1 VVEVDFPLMHNYDVD
16 RPGTMS
22 VVARGLV
29 PQGWGP
35 RPYGAPP
42 EPNTEFDRLNPYSWE
57 RFLADN
63 HDPKLT
69 SWTQVDPMQVF
80 PNPPGSVD
88 ARRMGPARDYS
99 PVKPLIAAGVPPF
112 ESLPGFA
119 EALRGW
125 EQVRKVDFE
134 QWLDANALDFIAFPA
149 NADVGQA
156 KADVDDAAYDHATS
170 NGVARSNTNAMLRHV
185 GIPSV
190 SVSMGLMGDTGMPVN
205 VTFAG
210 KAYSD
215 NALLSYAWAYGER
228 HAQPPP
234 ARAHRRARRRVI
246 EYDPARTTAP
256 ALRRDKLPPRVSIA
270 PRARLAG
277 GAMLLSGAASDAGG
291 LGWCASMS
299 TGTRWPMAR
308 RARGLPARRW
318 RRSRNGPIRRQGGD
332 GDRAGRGQAG
342 QCRRQHGAG
351 GDPRGLRCGGR
362 AGPTSAQ
369 NRAGRAAGAGRSRPA
384 RPAFALY
391 GAQHR
396 LDRQVVG
403 LGAKGSSNWSPSASR
418 PKNV

>member
-215 NALLSYAWAYGER
+215 NALLSYAWA
-228 HAQPPP
+228 
-234 ARAHRRARRRVI
+234 
-246 EYDPARTTAP
+246 
-256 ALRRDKLPPRVSIA
+256 
-270 PRARLAG
+270 
-277 GAMLLSGAASDAGG
+277 
-291 LGWCASMS
+291 
-299 TGTRWPMAR
+299 
-308 RARGLPARRW
+308 
-318 RRSRNGPIRRQGGD
+318 
-332 GDRAGRGQAG
+332 
-342 QCRRQHGAG
+342 
-351 GDPRGLRCGGR
+351 
-362 AGPTSAQ
+362 
-369 NRAGRAAGAGRSRPA
+369 
-384 RPAFALY
+384 
-391 GAQHR
+391 
-396 LDRQVVG
+396 
-403 LGAKGSSNWSPSASR
+403 
-418 PKNV
+418 